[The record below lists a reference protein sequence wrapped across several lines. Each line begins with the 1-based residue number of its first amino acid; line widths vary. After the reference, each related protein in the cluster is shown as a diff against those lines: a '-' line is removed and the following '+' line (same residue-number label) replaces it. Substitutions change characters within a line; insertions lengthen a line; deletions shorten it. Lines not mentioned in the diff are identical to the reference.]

1 MGSVTIKVRR
11 AAALGPKGPTGT
23 PGHGGQR
30 EGETM
35 EGEEEEEGGEGSP
48 HGRGEYKEGLENVR
62 IAYIRNCEGSESRR
76 NNGINPQHWIRL
88 SGQVRLGVRK

>member
-1 MGSVTIKVRR
+1 MEASGRGKRWKGRR
-11 AAALGPKGPTGT
+11 RRRVGR
-23 PGHGGQR
+23 GQ
-30 EGETM
+30 
-35 EGEEEEEGGEGSP
+35 P

-88 SGQVRLGVRK
+88 SGQVRLDVRK